1 LELGFAFAE
10 GVIAA
15 LRGWLAQNATDSTAR
30 FDLNE
35 QNC

>member
-15 LRGWLAQNATDSTAR
+15 LRGWLAQNATASTAR